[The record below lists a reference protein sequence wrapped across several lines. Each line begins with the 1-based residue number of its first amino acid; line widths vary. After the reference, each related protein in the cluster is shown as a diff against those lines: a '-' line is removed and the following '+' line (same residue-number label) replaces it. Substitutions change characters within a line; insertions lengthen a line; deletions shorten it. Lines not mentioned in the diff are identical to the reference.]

1 MKDEFKAARPS
12 PLLLWLVQ
20 TKLKHDLARDNR
32 VQIEAADLE
41 RLQKL
46 PAGSGLILTPNHADE
61 TDPRVCLDLARRS
74 SRRFIFMCNRE
85 AFGEMYGLAGLAL
98 QGIGYF
104 SVERGG
110 HDVAAKNYSTAVVK
124 EGKDVLV
131 IFPEGEIFYLN
142 ESLQPF
148 HSGAVDIGMQAIL
161 EKRKSDPQWT
171 AYILPMAIHYKY
183 SEPIDKILE
192 KRIAA
197 MEKHLKEAIHEYSL
211 QNRLST
217 IQRDLLAREEKNYNI
232 AREANKQNLQAGNA
246 AAPFSAEDLAK
257 LSLRIE
263 HARQTILQ
271 QVEDKNTAL
280 FSNQARTIDQAWQ
293 MSAHLREKLAHTI
306 DKAKEKELK
315 DELAALNEVAQLVSW
330 QPQYVG
336 SNPSQNRMAEMVLKL
351 ERELYRI
358 KRPKQL
364 AKRDVYVRMADP
376 IDLGTYLDDYLRE
389 PHQLRH
395 KMAEIL
401 RDTIQALVNA

>member
-1 MKDEFKAARPS
+1 MKQEFKAAKPS

-20 TKLKHDLARDNR
+20 AKLKHDLARENT
-32 VQIEAADLE
+32 VQISPDDLE
-41 RLQKL
+41 KLRRL
-46 PAGSGLILTPNHADE
+46 PCGSGVILTPNHADE

-74 SRRFIFMCNRE
+74 KRRFLFMCNRE
-85 AFGEMYGLAGLAL
+85 AFGEMHGLAGLAL

-110 HDVAAKNYSTAVVK
+110 HDVAAKNYSTAIVK

-171 AYILPMAIHYKY
+171 SYILPMAIHYKY

-192 KRIAA
+192 KRIAS
-197 MEKHLKEAIHEYSL
+197 MEKRLKEAIHEYSL

-232 AREANKQNLQAGNA
+232 ALEANIQNIQAGNA
-246 AAPFSAEDLAK
+246 TAPFSAEDLAK

-263 HARQTILQ
+263 HARQTILR

-306 DKAKEKELK
+306 DKTKEKELK

-336 SNPSQNRMAEMVLKL
+336 SNPSENRMAEMVLKL

-364 AKRDVYVRMADP
+364 AKRDVYVRLAEP
-376 IDLGTYLDDYLRE
+376 IDLGAYLDEYLSE